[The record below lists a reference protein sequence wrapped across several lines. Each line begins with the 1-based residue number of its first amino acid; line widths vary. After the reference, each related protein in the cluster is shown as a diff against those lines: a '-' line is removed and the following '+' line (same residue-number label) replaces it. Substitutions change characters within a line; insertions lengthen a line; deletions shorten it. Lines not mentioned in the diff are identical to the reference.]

1 MAKQYEATGPF
12 TLGGEQVTSFE
23 EGEVVPGA
31 ADLANLEELL
41 DAGRL
46 REAGST
52 KATPEAEPDQADEVA
67 PKSAA
72 KKRSGSRSRTTS
84 G

>member
-1 MAKQYEATGPF
+1 MAKSYEATGPF
-12 TLGGEQVTSFE
+12 TVGGEEITHYE
-23 EGEVVPGA
+23 AGEVVSGA
-31 ADLANLEELL
+31 ADLSNLEELL
-41 DAGRL
+41 FAGRL
-46 REAGST
+46 RETGST